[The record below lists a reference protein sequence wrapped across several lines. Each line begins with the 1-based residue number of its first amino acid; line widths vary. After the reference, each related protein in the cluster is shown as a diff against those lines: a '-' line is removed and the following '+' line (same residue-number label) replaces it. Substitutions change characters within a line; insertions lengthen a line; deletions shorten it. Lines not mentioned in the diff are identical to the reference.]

1 MCEPFQI
8 IRRIHEFVKN
18 KYSYY
23 LPGIPIYYFSPSAGR
38 FTMIIH
44 TVCVNYIGITVLKII
59 ILPKKKKEE
68 SIEL

>member
-1 MCEPFQI
+1 
-8 IRRIHEFVKN
+8 
-18 KYSYY
+18 
-23 LPGIPIYYFSPSAGR
+23 
-38 FTMIIH
+38 MIIH